1 MVRLQQR
8 YGASY
13 VIDVLLGSRQK
24 RILDNNHNLLST
36 WGIGKELEKEQWFE
50 LAELLQEAG
59 YIIKT
64 GDYNILMI
72 TNEGKNALVN
82 RDKIMLPLE
91 IKTKRLINAPEPKKP
106 LFALHKKGAFAKT
119 LSGEDL
125 ELYNKIKDWRK
136 TQADEQNIPPYVIF
150 GDKTLEELVAKKPQN
165 QRELLDV
172 FGIGQ
177 LKAEKI
183 GSQLLRMIKE

>member
-1 MVRLQQR
+1 M
-8 YGASY
+8 
-13 VIDVLLGSRQK
+13 
-24 RILDNNHNLLST
+24 LST

-64 GDYNILMI
+64 GEYNILMM

-91 IKTKRLINAPEPKKP
+91 IKTKRLLNTPEPKKP

>member
-1 MVRLQQR
+1 M
-8 YGASY
+8 
-13 VIDVLLGSRQK
+13 
-24 RILDNNHNLLST
+24 
-36 WGIGKELEKEQWFE
+36 
-50 LAELLQEAG
+50 
-59 YIIKT
+59 
-64 GDYNILMI
+64 
-72 TNEGKNALVN
+72 
-82 RDKIMLPLE
+82 
-91 IKTKRLINAPEPKKP
+91 
-106 LFALHKKGAFAKT
+106 
-119 LSGEDL
+119 SGEDL

-183 GSQLLRMIKE
+183 GSQILRMIKE